1 MKHLT
6 YILLFIL
13 LVASSARSQTKPR
26 PPGLEQA
33 EQAEQQADKNIPPPT
48 IQRAHVDF
56 TKLRQDADDLA
67 RIAQTIPNDVASV
80 QKGMF
85 PKDMIEKL
93 KQIEKLSKHLRGQIG
108 Q

>member
-6 YILLFIL
+6 HILLLVL
-13 LVASSARSQTKPR
+13 LVASSARAQTKPR

-33 EQAEQQADKNIPPPT
+33 AQAEQQADKSLPPPT
-48 IQRAHVDF
+48 IQRTHVDF

-67 RIAQTIPNDVASV
+67 RIAQTIPNDMASL
-80 QKGMF
+80 QKGMV
-85 PKDMIEKL
+85 PKDLVEKL
-93 KQIEKLSKHLRGQIG
+93 KQIEKLSKRLRGQIA